1 MLLLD
6 SAAEVAGLAV
16 FGDHLAANIFYY
28 LPAAPHPTAGTKPTL
43 LRYRGAH
50 EGGLWL
56 LDVSLGVSPAQ
67 LAAAKAE
74 LEERLGVAIELVPV
88 LFAEGTARLSALGV
102 TRPEAAGVTGA
113 ESEPW
118 LVEHILGAATP
129 SLSGDQRAIFS
140 VDLDREGAS
149 LVEAALRGGG
159 LPLVVSHELA
169 FDGLY
174 LARDLRVRIDH
185 RMTYAYLRT
194 QLRPEALV
202 FRADLAR
209 ETEALL
215 RDGHITLEL
224 VEHESSDP
232 SALERLR
239 SEALDTV
246 RELAEALFFRP
257 AASPSTL
264 GAEAVAGSPALDN
277 AWGRHARAGAC
288 FVLRELRQDEE
299 QILTYDLRQAS
310 TRRVR
315 IAPQGVIL
323 AAEGATEIL
332 DTSIDDQ
339 PAQEVCAFC
348 AQDTD
353 WSGVAGV
360 LVDVRCAA
368 ETRSLA
374 LSPQQREQRTLLP
387 PGPLEHRIRLL
398 RSAEPEVLG
407 APLPVE
413 RDPPWQPLPARN
425 LAVDPAAL
433 AGRRVLEIS
442 LGIIDPEVVRAVVGT
457 LRQGD
462 DSRDFLLDAARPAT
476 SVVVVGADEVVLAAT
491 LTIVDGEPLHVAQV
505 VPTGQRAVVI
515 HQPLDQWLVVT
526 VQLADPLA
534 RHEAVL
540 VEIEGDDGAQ
550 RRALRLTAASPT
562 ARWSLRRS
570 ADATRGY
577 RFRERG
583 ILRDASIVEGDWRAG
598 PGALLL
604 VGDPQVCVADVDVA
618 LVGIREAL
626 AIILRMVSLTPPQGV
641 EPTVEL
647 LLDPAQR
654 RTRVR
659 LPFQRGARRRYRW
672 DAEIHTEAG
681 IIAIEPRE
689 SEDELIL
696 LTNPA

>member
-6 SAAEVAGLAV
+6 SATEVAGLSV
-16 FGDHLAANIFYY
+16 FRDHLAATVFYY
-28 LPAAPHPTAGTKPTL
+28 LPGPPHPTAGTKPTL

-56 LDVSLGVSPAQ
+56 LDVNLGVSPAQ
-67 LAAAKAE
+67 RAAAQAE
-74 LEERLGVAIELVPV
+74 LEGRLGGAIDLVPV
-88 LFAEGTARLSALGV
+88 HFVEGAVRLSALGV
-102 TRPEAAGVTGA
+102 TRAAASGVAGA
-113 ESEPW
+113 EPESS
-118 LVEHILGAATP
+118 LVERILGAATP

-149 LVEAALRGGG
+149 LVEAALRGGE

-174 LARDLRVRIDH
+174 LARDLRVRVDH
-185 RMTYAYLRT
+185 RMAYAYLRA
-194 QLRPEALV
+194 QLRAEALV

-215 RDGHITLEL
+215 RDGHITFEL
-224 VEHESSDP
+224 VEHEHSDP
-232 SALERLR
+232 AALERLR

-257 AASPSTL
+257 AASPRTL
-264 GAEAVAGSPALDN
+264 GPEAVAGSPALDA
-277 AWGRHARAGAC
+277 AWGRQARAGAC

-299 QILTYDLRQAS
+299 QVLTYDLRQAS

-315 IAPQGVIL
+315 IAPQGLVR
-323 AAEGATEIL
+323 AAEGETEIVEASL
-332 DTSIDDQ
+332 DEE
-339 PAQEVCAFC
+339 PPQEVCAFC
-348 AQDTD
+348 AQDAD

-360 LVDVRCAA
+360 IVDLRRDA
-368 ETRSLA
+368 ETRA
-374 LSPQQREQRTLLP
+374 LSLTPEQREQRTLLP
-387 PGPLEHRIRLL
+387 PGPLEHRVRVL
-398 RSAEPEVLG
+398 RVDDPEALG

-413 RDPPWQPLPARN
+413 PDPPWQPLPARN

-433 AGRRVLEIS
+433 GGRRVLEIS
-442 LGIIDPEVVRAVVGT
+442 LGVVDPEVVREVVGT

-462 DSRDFLLDAARPAT
+462 DSRDFLLDATRSTTRVA
-476 SVVVVGADEVVLAAT
+476 VLGDGEVLLAAT

-505 VPTGQRAVVI
+505 VPAGQRVVVI
-515 HQPLDQWLVVT
+515 HQPLDQWVVVT
-526 VQLADPLA
+526 IQLADPLD

-540 VEIEGDDGAQ
+540 LEIEGDDGAQ
-550 RRALRLTAASPT
+550 PRALRLTAASPT
-562 ARWSLRRS
+562 ARWSLRRP

-583 ILRDASIVEGDWRAG
+583 ILKDARIVEGEWRTG
-598 PGALLL
+598 QGALLI
-604 VGDPQVCVADVDVA
+604 VGDPQVCVADVEVA
-618 LVGIREAL
+618 LVGIRDPL
-626 AIILRMVSLTPPQGV
+626 AVLLRMVSLAPPPGV

-647 LLDPAQR
+647 LLDPEQR
-654 RTRVR
+654 STRVR

-672 DAEIHTEAG
+672 EAEIHTEAG
-681 IIAIEPRE
+681 MTAIEPRE

-696 LTNPA
+696 LMNPA